1 MISGQQALRA
11 IEQATAQLRQQEG
24 ALDAALRS
32 SEEAIVRLRHERSAL
47 FRQLAETRLEAFQR
61 ERVLPALDRA
71 EREALALLEADK
83 AALNA
88 VADKVARAEQD
99 MKAAEAQRHDALQ
112 ALTAATEALETLQA
126 AVEPDVRGSAAWQA
140 QERAVQEAVSIAAAA
155 DAKADDAEADREAKR
170 KPYEADPLFM
180 YLWERKFGTSE
191 YRSGFLVRFFDRKV
205 ADLVRYADA
214 RANYAM
220 LLEIPMRLRQHAEER
235 VQAVEAEKAKLVAV
249 EQAGLAGAGSGPLEQ
264 RLAAARTAMAA
275 AEARL
280 TAASAALAAADEE
293 RTAAH
298 GADAGSAYGRA
309 VALLAEADSQQ
320 DIRTLHAE
328 AAQTATRA
336 DDDLV
341 RRIEQVDGRLQA
353 AEAESAQ
360 LRRQAQELAVRRS
373 EVERQRD
380 GFRRQGHDGP
390 LGQVGND
397 GLLADVL
404 GGIVK
409 GAIEGAVLGG
419 VLKEG
424 ARRRSPRA
432 DSGFGGSG
440 GFTLP
445 DFGGGGG
452 GFGGGGGWGGGGGN
466 RGGGSSSGPSGGD
479 GFRTGGSF

>member
-32 SEEAIVRLRHERSAL
+32 AEETIVRLRHDRSLL
-47 FRQLAETRLEAFQR
+47 FRQLAETRLDVLQR

-71 EREALALLEADK
+71 EREALRMLEADK
-83 AALNA
+83 AAL
-88 VADKVARAEQD
+88 DSLAERVR
-99 MKAAEAQRHDALQ
+99 KAEAEVHEAETQRHQ
-112 ALTAATEALETLQA
+112 AMQAVTAATEALETLQA
-126 AVEPDVRGSAAWQA
+126 AVEPDVRASDAWKA
-140 QERAVQEAVSIAAAA
+140 QERAVADAAAVAAAA
-155 DAKADDAEADREAKR
+155 DAKADDAEADRDAKR

-180 YLWERKFGTSE
+180 YLWQRKFGTSE
-191 YRSGFLVRFFDRKV
+191 YRSGFFVRYFDRKV

-220 LLEIPMRLRQHAEER
+220 LLEIPARLRQHAEDRR
-235 VQAVEAEKAKLVAV
+235 VAVDTEKEKLVAI
-249 EQAGLAGAGSGPLEQ
+249 ERAGLARAGSTPLEES
-264 RLAAARTAMAA
+264 LARAKAALAA

-280 TAASAALAAADEE
+280 TTASAAVAAADAE
-293 RTAAH
+293 RQAAH
-298 GADAGSAYGRA
+298 GDGGGSAFARA

-320 DIRTLHAE
+320 DLRQLYAE
-328 AAQTATRA
+328 AARTQDRA
-336 DDDLV
+336 DDDIV
-341 RRIEQVDGRLQA
+341 RRIEQVDGRLAA
-353 AEAESAQ
+353 AEQESAD
-360 LRRQAQELAVRRS
+360 LRRQAQDLAVRRS
-373 EVERQRD
+373 EIERQRD

-390 LGQVGND
+390 LGQVSDDN
-397 GLLADVL
+397 LLATVL
-404 GGIVK
+404 TGIVK
-409 GAIEGAVLGG
+409 GAVEGAVLGG
-419 VLKEG
+419 VLKDN

-452 GFGGGGGWGGGGGN
+452 GWGGGSGS
-466 RGGGSSSGPSGGD
+466 GGSSGSSGGGD